1 MIKPTLRQ
9 MQYFETLVQ
18 TLHFGRAAVLCG
30 ISQPALSAQ
39 IADMEEKLGC
49 KLFDR
54 SGRNAILTPEA
65 LTLLPLIAR
74 ALAATRDVEE
84 AAMAGR
90 GALEGRFRLGIIPTV
105 APYLLPSILPQL
117 RQRYPELRLEL
128 REAVTDTLA
137 EETALGSLDAF
148 IAALPLDQPGLTAEA
163 LFEDRFFLAVP
174 ADDPHLVAPPIAPES
189 ATRTWSGTDIL
200 PNTGAVMNALPT
212 RTITNRSAHNWGSI
226 ARPKPSMRYFTRS
239 GIRSKM
245 PIVKSLSSPRIS
257 PPNSMIEIATTISLG
272 TNDKVCSLIEV
283 AAWIM
288 PRMRPET
295 SAGIRIGAA
304 ASASTHIVWFA
315 TVRK

>member
-1 MIKPTLRQ
+1 MIKLTLRQ

-54 SGRNAILTPEA
+54 SGRNAILTLEA
-65 LTLLPLIAR
+65 LTLLPLITR
-74 ALAATRDVEE
+74 ALAAARDVEE
-84 AAMAGR
+84 AATTGR
-90 GALEGRFRLGIIPTV
+90 SALEGRFRLGIIPTV

-174 ADDPHLVAPPIAPES
+174 RAEPDLVAPPVPPES
-189 ATRTWSGTDIL
+189 PVLERLMLLEEGHCLREQALQLCGSVRPTAMANYGATSLTTLLQMVGHGFGVTLVPEMAVAPTAALPDLRVVPFAEPMPSRIVALAWRRNGHRQAECKAL
-200 PNTGAVMNALPT
+200 AEMLKGVPAAPAHALAPNTL
-212 RTITNRSAHNWGSI
+212 
-226 ARPKPSMRYFTRS
+226 
-239 GIRSKM
+239 
-245 PIVKSLSSPRIS
+245 VK
-257 PPNSMIEIATTISLG
+257 
-272 TNDKVCSLIEV
+272 
-283 AAWIM
+283 
-288 PRMRPET
+288 
-295 SAGIRIGAA
+295 
-304 ASASTHIVWFA
+304 
-315 TVRK
+315 